1 MCVFDF
7 TCEREPGHGPALR
20 TLTPVQRRHRRDVVD
35 PIGSRPL
42 SSAGSCTR
50 SLVQLLLGQCS
61 AECVAAVAIDSGTEQ
76 CRSGKEFAGVNA
88 AWIYV
93 HFHWNTGG
101 HQTVG
106 ENNVLIAEEVEFS
119 DVQVGRGVVLRGRGL
134 AREQR
139 THSPAPRLYPPRSRM
154 ARPVGTA
161 TLRC

>member
-1 MCVFDF
+1 MTIQLWCDRPSDMPF
-7 TCEREPGHGPALR
+7 C
-20 TLTPVQRRHRRDVVD
+20 RHRIRNAPRVCASSTSPVNASLVT
-35 PIGSRPL
+35 GPL
-42 SSAGSCTR
+42 CARSHQLNAVTVETLSTRSEAVHCLLRGSCTR

-106 ENNVLIAEEVEFS
+106 ENES
-119 DVQVGRGVVLRGRGL
+119 SSRKRSS
-134 AREQR
+134 
-139 THSPAPRLYPPRSRM
+139 SPTSR
-154 ARPVGTA
+154 
-161 TLRC
+161 